1 MSQNAATT
9 APDAG
14 GSGAAYLR
22 ELALALFDG
31 AAEAHRLPLQARRLL
46 QIAADY
52 YEAGRA
58 GGQEHHER
66 AGRDLALLEPIAGLT
81 PAQQS
86 IVASAVAFQRDK
98 LRRTREPAFLHLSPA
113 DQQLALQI
121 AAVLHLA
128 TALEGR
134 GADEFWVNTDGR
146 AAELLVGGGDPERAA
161 ALAARRAERWHH
173 AIGELTVR
181 RVTPA
186 DRVEPIVPLA
196 GEAPEPIPER
206 VRGALAAGV
215 PARLGGEEP
224 LAEAARRLLRR
235 QFERMLAREDG
246 VRSGEDPEEVH
257 QMRVAT
263 RRLRASLQI
272 TAPLYDERTVVR
284 FRRGL
289 RQIARSLGRVRDRDV
304 FLEHVESYQAGLPE
318 QQRAALEPLLAAVRR
333 EHAAARRALLDDLEA
348 KRYLRFK
355 VAFAEFLSTP
365 GAEAAPPP
373 ETGRPLR
380 VRDRAGSMLWQ
391 RYEDWRAFEVLV
403 PGAGEAVL
411 HAARIAGKRLRYT
424 IELFA
429 DAFGPRADE
438 LLAPLTLLQ
447 ECLGMIQDAVVAREH
462 IRALGLDG
470 DPGAQAYLATR
481 VEESARHSADLPR
494 LWEKVASATYRR
506 KLFEAVAK
514 L

>member
-1 MSQNAATT
+1 MIQNAVTT
-9 APDAG
+9 GPDPG
-14 GSGAAYLR
+14 GSGGVYLR

-31 AAEAHRLPLQARRLL
+31 AAEAHRLPLSARRLL

-52 YEAGRA
+52 YEATRT
-58 GGQEHHER
+58 GGQDQRER
-66 AGRDLALLEPIAGLT
+66 TGRDLVLLEPIAGLT
-81 PAQQS
+81 PEQQS
-86 IVASAVAFQRDK
+86 IVACVVAFQRDK
-98 LRRTREPAFLHLSPA
+98 LRRTREPAFLHLSQA
-113 DQQLALQI
+113 EQQLALQL

-134 GADEFWVNTDGR
+134 TADEFWINTDAR
-146 AAELLVGGGDPERAA
+146 AATLLVGGGEPERAS
-161 ALAARRAERWHH
+161 ALAAERAERWHR

-181 RVTPA
+181 RVTPD
-186 DRVEPIVPLA
+186 DRVEPIAPLAEDPPVPL
-196 GEAPEPIPER
+196 PDR
-206 VRGALAAGV
+206 VRAALAAGV
-215 PARLGGEEP
+215 PARLSGEEP
-224 LAEAARRLLRR
+224 LAEATRRLLRR
-235 QFERMLAREDG
+235 QFERMLAREDD
-246 VRSGEDPEEVH
+246 VRSGEDPEDVH

-272 TAPLYDERTVVR
+272 TAPLYDERTVAR

-289 RQIARSLGRVRDRDV
+289 RKIARALGLVRDRDV
-304 FLEHVESYQAGLPE
+304 FLEHVQSYQAGLPE
-318 QQRAALEPLLAAVRR
+318 EQRAALEPLLAAVRDER
-333 EHAAARRALLDDLEA
+333 ASARRALLADLEA

-355 VAFAEFLSTP
+355 LAFAEFLSTP
-365 GAEAAPPP
+365 GAEVAPLP

-391 RYEDWRAFEVLV
+391 RYEDWRAFEVLL
-403 PGAGEAVL
+403 PGAGDADL
-411 HAARIAGKRLRYT
+411 HAARIAGKRMRYT

-438 LLAPLTLLQ
+438 LLAPLTVLQ
-447 ECLGMIQDAVVAREH
+447 ECLGLIQDAVVAREH
-462 IRALGLDG
+462 IHALRLDS

-481 VEESARHSADLPR
+481 VAESARHGADLPR

-506 KLFEAVAK
+506 KLFEAIAK